1 MKANRSNIVPP
12 FGVVPV
18 PYVIASDA
26 NQSRVRVTA
35 LHRDCGACSE
45 NQRGITAEIA
55 WAPGCLAMTGKG
67 TLAMTPSLLQGE

>member
-18 PYVIASDA
+18 PYVIPGDA
-26 NQSRVRVTA
+26 RQSRTRVTT
-35 LHRDCGACSE
+35 LGGACSE
-45 NQRGITAEIA
+45 NRRGITAEIA
-55 WAPGCLAMTGKG
+55 SAPGCLAMTGKG